1 MSSEVERKIDE
12 VLSRLEAIEKLLTL
26 GEARPERDE
35 LEVIEEY
42 LKEKEKGETERI
54 PLEAALNEL

>member
-1 MSSEVERKIDE
+1 MTSEVERKIDE

-26 GEARPERDE
+26 GEDRPERDE

-42 LKEKEKGETERI
+42 LKEKETGDTERI